1 MNAVLDF
8 PTSIHYQESATKYTE
23 DPLVLACSLYELGK
37 KEPGK
42 YRQLES
48 QEVLDNITD
57 NTRTYSEAVRK
68 YYTRKFL
75 WQSLKNSNR
84 MSDYRRR
91 VCVLLEGRIR
101 ECMEK
106 DSGIYYKLPWFYNED
121 MIYDEFKKQYNTTAV
136 LVHSNNSAKQNLE
149 LTYLKNTLSRQ
160 QKKKLVRFWFTD
172 STHLFNIEVLEDNP
186 FLEMFNTMIEPGKL
200 CKFTTHYKPNS
211 IDNMYYYTL
220 FQFNFTKE

>member
-1 MNAVLDF
+1 MNAIQDWIT
-8 PTSIHYQESATKYTE
+8 TSYQESATKYTE